1 MTLRHPL
8 RAAALAVLLLS
19 GGLSAAAAETVRSE
33 RHAFRVETLAGGL
46 EHPWSVAFLPEGGML
61 ITERAGRLRLYRGGR
76 LDPRPF
82 AGAPEVFAD
91 GQGGLLEVLLHPGFA
106 ENRLIYLS
114 YSAHDGR
121 AAHTRV
127 TRYRLDLDGHRLT
140 DGKRIFD
147 GTPRVN
153 TSHHFGG
160 RMVFD
165 RDGYLYLTVGERG
178 QRDDAQD
185 LSRPGGSVMRLRD
198 DGAVPE
204 DNPFVGRDGARAEIF
219 TYGHRNPQGMARHPE
234 TGAIWIH
241 EHGARGG
248 DEVNILRAGRNY
260 GWPVISYGT
269 HYSGEKIGV
278 GTRKEGMEQPLH
290 YWVPSIAP
298 SGMAFYTG
306 DRFPG
311 WRGDLFVGGLIGQVL
326 VRLALDGTKVTRE
339 ERLLEDRL
347 GRIRDVRAGPD
358 GYLYLTTDEAEGRLL
373 RLVPAE

>member
-1 MTLRHPL
+1 MTRRRRLC
-8 RAAALAVLLLS
+8 AAALAVLLLS
-19 GGLSAAAAETVRSE
+19 GGQPAAAETVRSE

-46 EHPWSVAFLPEGGML
+46 EHPWSVAFLPGGGML
-61 ITERAGRLRLYRGGR
+61 ITERAGRLRLYRGGK
-76 LDPRPF
+76 LDPKPL
-82 AGAPEVFAD
+82 AGVPKVFAD
-91 GQGGLLEVLLHPGFA
+91 GQGGLLEVLLHPHFA

-140 DGKRIFD
+140 GGKRIFD

-185 LSRPGGSVMRLRD
+185 LSRPGGSVMRLHD
-198 DGAVPE
+198 DGRVPR
-204 DNPFVGRDGARAEIF
+204 DNPFAGREGARAEIF
-219 TYGHRNPQGMARHPE
+219 TYGHRNPQGMALHPE
-234 TGAIWIH
+234 SGAIWIH

-306 DRFPG
+306 DRFPA
-311 WRGDLFVGGLIGQVL
+311 WRGDLFVGGLVGQVL

-339 ERLLEDRL
+339 EQLLEDRL

-358 GYLYLTTDEAEGRLL
+358 GYLYLTTDEADGRLL